1 MVEEY
6 LTMIARRL
14 PAANGEIDLLD
25 EFLQAT
31 RTLEVR
37 NVSREV
43 WKRAITSGNEL
54 FHFLQKSNGAGITID
69 LEEGS
74 LEWRPLSNARDA
86 EPHPNELKR
95 KTSSP
100 FRRATGRYSIYI
112 LETKP
117 ETVEVFSNL
126 ESGGLVNLGSKA
138 EEWSIDTSDNFRW
151 HDLFHL
157 SFFTVCGW
165 SVVCK
170 TMLGL
175 DDETVPRSGIM
186 GIRGAIIEEAII
198 SRFFTEISSNRDPAE
213 AAEIAAI
220 GARIICKD
228 TKLSSIGKV
237 SWKEALIR
245 GHSLMTEA
253 VKLGGGTIKIDLDTS
268 SIEFVRSH

>member
-14 PAANGEIDLLD
+14 PATNEEVDLLD
-25 EFLQAT
+25 EFLHAT

-37 NVSREV
+37 NVRREV
-43 WKRAITSGNEL
+43 WEQAITCGNEL
-54 FHFLQKSNGAGITID
+54 FDFLQTSNGAGITID

-74 LEWRPLSNARDA
+74 LEWRPLSKAR
-86 EPHPNELKR
+86 EPASHPNEFKR
-95 KTSSP
+95 KTPSP
-100 FRRATGRYSIYI
+100 FRRATGKYSLYI

-117 ETVEVFSNL
+117 EAVEVFSSL

-138 EEWSIDTSDNFRW
+138 EEWSINPTDNFRW

-186 GIRGAIIEEAII
+186 GIRGAIMEEAII
-198 SRFFTEISSNRDPAE
+198 SRFFTEISSNTNPVE
-213 AAEIAAI
+213 AAEIAATSALI
-220 GARIICKD
+220 LCKG
-228 TKLSSIGKV
+228 TKLSSIEKN

-253 VKLGGGTIKIDLDTS
+253 VKLGGGTINIDLEAK
-268 SIEFVRSH
+268 SIEFLRN

>member
-1 MVEEY
+1 M
-6 LTMIARRL
+6 
-14 PAANGEIDLLD
+14 
-25 EFLQAT
+25 
-31 RTLEVR
+31 
-37 NVSREV
+37 
-43 WKRAITSGNEL
+43 
-54 FHFLQKSNGAGITID
+54 FHYLQKSNGAGITID
-69 LEEGS
+69 LEERS
-74 LEWRPLSNARDA
+74 LEWRRLSKARDA

-95 KTSSP
+95 KTPSP
-100 FRRATGRYSIYI
+100 FRRATGKYSLYI

-198 SRFFTEISSNRDPAE
+198 SRFFTEISSNKDPAE

-220 GARIICKD
+220 GACIICKD

-237 SWKEALIR
+237 SWKEALIK

-253 VKLGGGTIKIDLDTS
+253 VKLGGGTLKIDLDTS
-268 SIEFVRSH
+268 SIEFVRNQ